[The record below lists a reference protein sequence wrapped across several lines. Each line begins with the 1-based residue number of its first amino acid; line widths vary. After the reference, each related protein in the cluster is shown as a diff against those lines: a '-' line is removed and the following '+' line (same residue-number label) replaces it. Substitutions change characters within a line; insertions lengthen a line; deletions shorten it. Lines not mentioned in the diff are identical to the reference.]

1 MMSDRMEFNGERV
14 IPGKVE
20 SNLMLE
26 HLSRYHFANQ
36 FTENCHTLDLACG
49 SGYGAAILSDHALQV
64 TAIDLSEPAVRYGK
78 GKFYRD
84 NIHFLVG
91 KGENLPVADN
101 SIDLV
106 VAFEIIEHL
115 QHPEKLLAEIR
126 RVLRPEGMAILS
138 TPNRLV
144 SEEIQT
150 EKNPYHV
157 REYSPNEFQELL
169 NHYFPHSVFGEQNHS
184 EGMSIFFPTS
194 LAGNNKSLFLE
205 EKEWNGDLGTCQF
218 LLALCSGQPLQ
229 KRFGNPFFYPSS
241 LGNIVLTRDRHIR
254 LFAAKVS
261 GLESR
266 ICDLETELEKKAAHI
281 GLLEQQQ
288 EESRKVWCSLSTE
301 LKTKETHIELLEAER
316 DKALESWKVLS
327 SELEI
332 KAEHIELLENER
344 NKSIDDYQRLYTEF
358 EKQKNHVRLLLQEAE
373 NCRIHHSALWEK
385 IENARSEYRQ
395 LQEEFWKKCEQLQW
409 FESEFKQSQDSL
421 SQLQEDW
428 EKKCE
433 HNAILIRELERST
446 SSYDRL
452 QLDWQQK
459 CEHITLLQ
467 GEVSDK
473 QKNNQDQQTCLES
486 LRNEIAEYQRIVR
499 QVGNS
504 KLLRLWKKVPGMHGY
519 IDRLFK

>member
-1 MMSDRMEFNGERV
+1 MSDRMEFSGERV

-36 FTENCHTLDLACG
+36 FTQDCHTLDLACG
-49 SGYGAAILSDHALQV
+49 SGYGAAILSSHAPRV

-91 KGENLPVADN
+91 NGENLPVADGCF
-101 SIDLV
+101 DLV

-144 SEEIQT
+144 SEEIQS

-169 NHYFPHSVFGEQNHS
+169 HHYFPHVVFGEQNHS
-184 EGMSIFFPTS
+184 EGISVFFPTS
-194 LAGNNKSLFLE
+194 FASNNKSLFLE
-205 EKEWNGDLGTCQF
+205 EKEWNDDLDTCQF
-218 LLALCSGQPLQ
+218 LLALCSSQPLQ

-254 LFAAKVS
+254 LFEAKVS
-261 GLESR
+261 GLEKR

-281 GLLEQQQ
+281 RLLEQQQ

-301 LKTKETHIELLEAER
+301 LKTKETHIRLLEDER

-344 NKSIDDYQRLYTEF
+344 NKSIDDYQRLYSEF
-358 EKQKNHVRLLLQEAE
+358 EKQKNHVLLLLQEAE
-373 NCRIHHSALWEK
+373 NCRIHHTKLLER
-385 IENARSEYRQ
+385 IEYAQGEYRQ
-395 LQEEFWKKCEQLQW
+395 LQEEYSKKCRQLLW
-409 FESEFKQSQDSL
+409 FENEWKQSQDSL

-428 EKKCE
+428 KKKCE
-433 HNAILIRELERST
+433 HNSLLTRELEKRT
-446 SSYDRL
+446 SNYDRL

-459 CEHITLLQ
+459 CEHISLLQ

-473 QKNNQDQQTCLES
+473 QKNNQDQQTRLES
-486 LRNEIAEYQRIVR
+486 LRNEIVEYQRIIR
-499 QVGNS
+499 QVGNC
-504 KLLRLWKKVPGMHGY
+504 KLLRLLKKVPGMRGY
-519 IDRLFK
+519 IDRLFQ